1 MASENHE
8 IAKDLTVAMIPALDL
23 PEDADTAAV
32 QVAHLYWTMLD
43 ALEMLHSHE
52 AVPSHLPKVKR
63 S

>member
-1 MASENHE
+1 MASENYE
-8 IAKDLTVAMIPALDL
+8 IAKSLTVAMIPVLDL

-43 ALEMLHSHE
+43 ALEMLRSHE
-52 AVPSHLPKVKR
+52 AVPSQLPRIKK